1 MTGAGPGSTARLP
14 AQRPPARRRRWLVW
28 LPWGALVVVLV
39 GALAVG
45 AGRSGGRES
54 VDHRVQ
60 RIAGEV
66 RCPTC
71 RGLSAA
77 ESDAKTAEAVR
88 DDIRT
93 RVGQGQSDGQ
103 IRAALAARFGPDIL
117 LRPEGRGV
125 AALVW
130 ALPVVAVVLAVAALA
145 MAFRRWAAVGHATPT
160 EEDRALV
167 ERARGAGGE

>member
-1 MTGAGPGSTARLP
+1 MVIDPELGSDVVELGMVKDAVIDAGTVTVTVALTTAGCPLR
-14 AQRPPARRRRWLVW
+14 AQL
-28 LPWGALVVVLV
+28 
-39 GALAVG
+39 
-45 AGRSGGRES
+45 
-54 VDHRVQ
+54 Q
-60 RIAGEV
+60 R
-66 RCPTC
+66 
-71 RGLSAA
+71 
-77 ESDAKTAEAVR
+77 
-88 DDIRT
+88 DIRT